1 MIKRWVIW
9 GGVSRLVKLLL
20 ILIVVYHSLT
30 ILQSKRPVSPL
41 ARDLKLKRF
50 SDRKLNN
57 STSAQ
62 PHPSR
67 GAVGGGSGGSI
78 LLYPPLAFPN
88 HQNRGQK
95 GQNQQQNG
103 QNLLLKWQN
112 LGSKG
117 QNLRGKAQ
125 NLVKNYIQKGQG
137 QKV

>member
-1 MIKRWVIW
+1 MIKRWVTW

-20 ILIVVYHSLT
+20 ILIVIYFSQT
-30 ILQSKRPVSPL
+30 ILQSKRPVIPL
-41 ARDLKLKRF
+41 AGDLLLKGF
-50 SDRKLNN
+50 SDRNLSN

-103 QNLLLKWQN
+103 QNPLFKWQN

-117 QNLRGKAQ
+117 QNLRGKVQ
-125 NLVKNYIQKGQG
+125 NMVKNYIQKGQG